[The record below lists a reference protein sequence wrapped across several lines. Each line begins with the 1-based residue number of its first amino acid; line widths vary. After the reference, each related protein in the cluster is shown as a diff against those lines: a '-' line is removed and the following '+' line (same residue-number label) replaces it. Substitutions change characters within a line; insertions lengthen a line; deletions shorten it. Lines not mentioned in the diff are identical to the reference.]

1 MAASNTNHMNVRIDE
16 RELIHIDVTY
26 DGATYDL
33 CVGGAREA
41 CEVASLLVADSSVEF
56 GCYGEDE
63 LLDPIRPLKPAYDG
77 AALVIYAND
86 ERIACENTQ
95 ALSTLARRLEVAAN
109 CVGEPMGAR
118 YAVLT
123 AAVAIAW
130 PWSGSLEI
138 IGAPDTEVEPRDNEY
153 VRLSARDAAKVA
165 ELARWLKETMRDEAE
180 AAAE

>member
-1 MAASNTNHMNVRIDE
+1 MATNHMSIRIDE
-16 RELIHIDVTY
+16 RKLIHIDVAH
-26 DGATYDL
+26 DGTEYDL

-41 CEVASLLVADSSVEF
+41 CEIASLLIADSSVEF

-77 AALVIYAND
+77 AALVIYANNN
-86 ERIACENTQ
+86 RIVCKNAQ
-95 ALSTLARRLEVAAN
+95 SLATLAHHLETAAN
-109 CVGEPMGAR
+109 CVGKPMDAR

-138 IGAPDTEVEPRDNEY
+138 VGAASTEPEPRDNEY
-153 VRLSARDAAKVA
+153 VRLSAHDAAKVA
-165 ELARWLKETMRDEAE
+165 ELALWLEETVRDETEVTAE
-180 AAAE
+180 

>member
-1 MAASNTNHMNVRIDE
+1 MAANHMNVRIDE
-16 RELIHIDVTY
+16 RKLIHIDVTY
-26 DGATYDL
+26 DGVTHDL

-86 ERIACENTQ
+86 ERIVCENEQ
-95 ALSTLARRLEVAAN
+95 ALSTLARRLEAAAD
-109 CVGEPMGAR
+109 CVGEPMGVR

-130 PWSGSLEI
+130 PWSNSLEI
-138 IGAPDTEVEPRDNEY
+138 IGAPGSELEPRDNEY
-153 VRLSARDAAKVA
+153 VRLSAHDAAKVA
-165 ELARWLKETMRDEAE
+165 ELARWLESLRDEAE